1 MVCPHISQVI
11 DGSLDAFLYHSGVC
25 RTCRETLK
33 EMIGIEVQD
42 PPVLEVGVGSV
53 ISEQMERLTLVSIN
67 YNASLF
73 FMTLKENIAPR

>member
-1 MVCPHISQVI
+1 
-11 DGSLDAFLYHSGVC
+11 
-25 RTCRETLK
+25 
-33 EMIGIEVQD
+33 MIGIEVQD